1 MGKMPTHQ
9 TAHGVSSVSSV
20 SAGAASSP
28 SRTARA
34 ASRARGKL
42 PAAPNSS
49 SSSNSNSNSQSLAKA
64 HHHAQYK
71 SDVGRFVYYF
81 LREHPPSAAAR
92 LVRKQ
97 PCQPRQLVHRLAN
110 ASSASSSP
118 AETMPRRKSTKKII
132 VNASPT
138 ASDGEKEPHSVFKA
152 NGSPIISPRLIR
164 NSLRDAKFELD
175 DDTTSHHDSPE
186 TSVDDTSD
194 LTGGYDHDISMDHK
208 RKAARVSVARGEDAM
223 VEAQAAREVELS
235 KNLQAE
241 KALTGL
247 SGVQLW
253 VHRLLMAHNQT
264 LTSFGMDRKDFPNAR
279 LSLKQT
285 EAVISPIVALCDVMR
300 ADHFGIHV
308 PTPQIAC
315 TMNDVHYWKLWESDT
330 IDIGCVRF
338 ARRPSVA
345 VAISLAD
352 LLVLRVHAAFSSC
365 HPTASSR
372 CTTTRA

>member
-1 MGKMPTHQ
+1 MSTHQ
-9 TAHGVSSVSSV
+9 HAHGVSSVSSG
-20 SAGAASSP
+20 SSGAASSSP
-28 SRTARA
+28 SQTTRS
-34 ASRARGKL
+34 ASRARGKF
-42 PAAPNSS
+42 PAVPSS
-49 SSSNSNSNSQSLAKA
+49 SSSSGQSLAKA

-71 SDVGRFVYYF
+71 TDVGRFVYYF

-97 PCQPRQLVHRLAN
+97 PCQPHQLVHRLAN
-110 ASSASSSP
+110 ASSTSSSS

-132 VNASPT
+132 INASPT
-138 ASDGEKEPHSVFKA
+138 GSDGEKEPHSVFKA

-164 NSLRDAKFELD
+164 NSLRDSKFDLD
-175 DDTTSHHDSPE
+175 DDATSHHDSPE
-186 TSVDDTSD
+186 TSADDSSD
-194 LTGGYDHDISMDHK
+194 LTGYDHDISMDHK
-208 RKAARVSVARGEDAM
+208 RKAARVSSARGEDAM

-308 PTPQIAC
+308 PTPQIAR

-338 ARRPSVA
+338 ARPSGA
-345 VAISLAD
+345 VAISLSNP
-352 LLVLRVHAAFSSC
+352 LVWYVLRVHAAFSSC
-365 HPTASSR
+365 RPTVSSH